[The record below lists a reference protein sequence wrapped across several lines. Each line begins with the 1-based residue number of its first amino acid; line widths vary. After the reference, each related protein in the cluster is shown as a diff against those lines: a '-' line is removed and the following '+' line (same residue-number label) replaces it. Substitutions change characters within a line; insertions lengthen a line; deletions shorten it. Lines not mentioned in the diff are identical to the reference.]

1 MRADSCG
8 RLTSLVAIRTGALT
22 TSGGTE
28 TKAPLAFYMGHQT
41 HPRGTHMIKPRNIDD
56 DRRGDVPRTTIR
68 FPKPAGDF
76 DGWGPRLR
84 N

>member
-1 MRADSCG
+1 
-8 RLTSLVAIRTGALT
+8 
-22 TSGGTE
+22 
-28 TKAPLAFYMGHQT
+28 
-41 HPRGTHMIKPRNIDD
+41 MIKPRNIDD

-84 N
+84 Y